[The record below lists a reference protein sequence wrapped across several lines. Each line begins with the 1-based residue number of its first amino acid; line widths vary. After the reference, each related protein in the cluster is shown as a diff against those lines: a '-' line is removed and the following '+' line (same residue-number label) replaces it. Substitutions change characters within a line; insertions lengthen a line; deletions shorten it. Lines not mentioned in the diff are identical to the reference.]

1 MVFDADGKITDY
13 IVNQSNTYPCLY
25 PGNEGSGTVSG
36 ISAGNNNFY
45 PQSRYLADMS
55 YLRLKN
61 ITLGYTLP
69 QALTRKAYIQRA
81 RVYFS
86 ADNMFTLFRGNGD
99 YPLDPEMNAGGTN
112 NSWGRATP
120 ITKSVSVGL
129 QVTF

>member
-1 MVFDADGKITDY
+1 
-13 IVNQSNTYPCLY
+13 
-25 PGNEGSGTVSG
+25 
-36 ISAGNNNFY
+36 
-45 PQSRYLADMS
+45 MS

-61 ITLGYTLP
+61 ITVGYTLP
-69 QALTRKAYIQRA
+69 QMLTRKAYIQRA

-86 ADNMFTLFRGNGD
+86 ADNMFTLFRGNSD
-99 YPLDPEMNAGGTN
+99 YPLDPELNSNSG